1 MRLKSSTLCALLSSA
16 FFSCALQ
23 SREWSP
29 GLDVPPIRGG
39 FDHTARSVPDEAREE
54 ARQVTQPV
62 FVEAKYRFLLPDGS
76 ESIETLRKAGSSLV
90 LNDEFAVTAYHVI
103 DAPQTIQYMYLEEQ
117 SQIPSLSLELS
128 QGFMEQLL
136 TIGTA
141 ERVSVRIT
149 VGDVETLGVA
159 CPDYSSGELS
169 ESGRY
174 PGPDYALL
182 RLPTSHQLPSL
193 ARSPHL
199 RLGDSAVLEAGD
211 FVYAVGYSL
220 MQGRFLSAGEVS
232 NVSDFT
238 ENSLL
243 QDYEFTITS
252 PISPGNSGGP
262 AFVVYDGNLHYVGV
276 TVAYFISGQ
285 NMNIAEGITSILDDA
300 EKNYG
305 ITVRREAA
313 PLPVQYENAM
323 PYDSEGSLRGL
334 FSDEE
339 E

>member
-23 SREWSP
+23 SREWAP

-39 FDHTARSVPDEAREE
+39 FDHTSLSVPDEAREE

-76 ESIETLRKAGSSLV
+76 EAIRTMSKAGSSLV

-103 DAPQTIQYMYLEEQ
+103 DAPQTIQYIYLEEQ

-128 QGFMEQLL
+128 QGFTEYLM
-136 TIGTA
+136 TVGTA

-159 CPDYSSGELS
+159 CPDYSAGTLPN
-169 ESGRY
+169 GRY

-182 RLPTSHQLPSL
+182 RLPSSHQLPSL

-199 RLGDSAVLEAGD
+199 RLGDSAVLEPGD

-232 NVSDFT
+232 NVSDFA

-243 QDYEFTITS
+243 QDFEFTITS

-262 AFVVYDGNLHYVGV
+262 AFAVYDGDLHYVGV
-276 TVAYFISGQ
+276 TVAYFVSGQ

-300 EKNYG
+300 EQNYG
-305 ITVRREAA
+305 ITVRREAS
-313 PLPVQYENAM
+313 PLPVQYENAI
-323 PYDSEGSLRGL
+323 PYDSEGSVQGL